1 MAVTVPEML
10 KMSQTQLDDLFTQ
23 SPVGEI
29 PSGEGKGTA
38 IIAPGTNVSDE
49 IARFVNVF
57 TWKGKVFDP
66 EKGELRNKI
75 LPMGHKAIVA
85 KVYKDKSWFDQKEC
99 IVLDYSKTSL
109 IAHWIRDE
117 IREVSPGIYLGLVY
131 WGKKK
136 LIHFALQ
143 FPARDSS
150 KYQSQILGFMSAVN
164 SNVSR
169 PMPRANTGSRFLN
182 LVSDTT
188 MFLLQMERRIDPWL
202 RPIFDATLRD
212 PVARIVTALMN
223 KKRKDEGLKIAEE
236 KLLPNEEE
244 FLNSVIESFTTQMR
258 GLWKPGGFERGGNT
272 KTQGIVRGEFIVH
285 DNLPPQFR
293 YGIYAR
299 PQTFRCWV
307 RFSGPGPYITPDIDD
322 VGFMSISIKLMG
334 VPGPKLMDEEK
345 FTVDMFG
352 VSTPTFVTQDIKSN
366 AHLQKW
372 SVKNAQIFHFVNFE
386 EPHIADMIMQ
396 GLWVKTQSSPFEAP
410 YFSCVPYLLGE
421 GQAMQ
426 YSVWPKTNKK
436 TPIPRLPLRPPDDY
450 LRNAMVK
457 ALNEG
462 DVELDFRLQLQTDP
476 FLMPIEN
483 NGVLWPEKLS
493 PRVSVATLRLPKQ
506 KFDSPAQMEFARKL
520 SYNPWHTIAEHR
532 PLGNQSRARRRM
544 YFELSQLRHNMNNVP
559 HYEPTGDEVFE

>member
-1 MAVTVPEML
+1 
-10 KMSQTQLDDLFTQ
+10 
-23 SPVGEI
+23 
-29 PSGEGKGTA
+29 
-38 IIAPGTNVSDE
+38 
-49 IARFVNVF
+49 
-57 TWKGKVFDP
+57 
-66 EKGELRNKI
+66 
-75 LPMGHKAIVA
+75 
-85 KVYKDKSWFDQKEC
+85 
-99 IVLDYSKTSL
+99 
-109 IAHWIRDE
+109 
-117 IREVSPGIYLGLVY
+117 
-131 WGKKK
+131 
-136 LIHFALQ
+136 
-143 FPARDSS
+143 
-150 KYQSQILGFMSAVN
+150 VN

-182 LVSDTT
+182 WVSDTT

-202 RPIFDATLRD
+202 RPAFDVTLRD
-212 PVARIVTALMN
+212 PIARLVTALMN
-223 KKRKDEGLKIAEE
+223 KQRKDQGLKIAEE
-236 KLLPNEEE
+236 KPLPDEEE
-244 FLNSVIESFTTQMR
+244 YLNSVIESFTTQMR

-293 YGIYAR
+293 YGIYAK

-345 FTVDMFG
+345 FTLDMFG

-386 EPHIADMIMQ
+386 QPHIADMIMQ

-421 GQAMQ
+421 EQAMQ

-436 TPIPRLPLRPPDDY
+436 TPIPRLPRRPPDDY
-450 LRNAMVK
+450 LRDAMIK

-506 KFDSPAQMEFARKL
+506 KFDSPAQMEFAKKL

-544 YFELSQLRHNMNNVP
+544 YLELSKLRHDMNNVP